1 MADIEKVIYDIERC
15 ICHVP
20 DACRD
25 CSHYGYDRMECMESL
40 LKDALELLKE
50 QPHIVHC
57 ENCRKLGTDV
67 CPVFSPKNDW
77 FCADGVKQQK

>member
-25 CSHYGYDRMECMESL
+25 CSHYGHDGDLRCMEALMS
-40 LKDALELLKE
+40 DAMELLKIMKAE
-50 QPHIVHC
+50 Q
-57 ENCRKLGTDV
+57 ERRANNGAFD
-67 CPVFSPKNDW
+67 
-77 FCADGVKQQK
+77 